1 MRAWTNGRD
10 RRETRRLVSS
20 VVSSVRACVG
30 SVARD
35 AIEFIDLIHYMGTG
49 AVPMR
54 HRVVVRAS
62 TPSSTPS
69 TPSPSSKP
77 TPSTTTTTMTRGGV
91 SIRFERCRRE
101 DLARVTTMERAS
113 YPADEAAS
121 AVRLEMRQ
129 REAGEFFMVARAV
142 DSMDSSGEG
151 ARASD
156 ASGTAATERAALD
169 ADARSIVGYV
179 CGTLASGDVLD
190 ESTMSSHD
198 PSGDVLAI
206 HSVCVDERF
215 RRRGVA
221 ASALAHYVARWIV
234 HDETQNEN
242 DDTTT
247 TTTKVRRVR
256 LLCKENLIPFYERY
270 GGFALEGASAVEHG
284 AETWFDMVLD
294 LA

>member
-1 MRAWTNGRD
+1 MR
-10 RRETRRLVSS
+10 
-20 VVSSVRACVG
+20 
-30 SVARD
+30 
-35 AIEFIDLIHYMGTG
+35 
-49 AVPMR
+49 P
-54 HRVVVRAS
+54 RVVARAS
-62 TPSSTPS
+62 TPS
-69 TPSPSSKP
+69 P
-77 TPSTTTTTMTRGGV
+77 TPSSPSPPSSTTTRGGV

-101 DLARVTTMERAS
+101 DLARVTAVERAS

-121 AVRLEMRQ
+121 ASSLEMRQ

-142 DSMDSSGEG
+142 DESMDSSGLDR

-156 ASGTAATERAALD
+156 ASGTAAAALD

-198 PSGDVLAI
+198 PTGTVLAI

-221 ASALAHYVARWIV
+221 ASALAHYVSRWIV
-234 HDETQNEN
+234 HDDAPREN
-242 DDTTT
+242 DDDDDDTTT

>member
-1 MRAWTNGRD
+1 M
-10 RRETRRLVSS
+10 RLVGAR
-20 VVSSVRACVG
+20 VRASSRSRVTPLI
-30 SVARD
+30 S
-35 AIEFIDLIHYMGTG
+35 FIDLIDLIHS
-49 AVPMR
+49 MR
-54 HRVVVRAS
+54 SLSPVTMRPRVVVRAS
-62 TPSSTPS
+62 PSS
-69 TPSPSSKP
+69 PSPS
-77 TPSTTTTTMTRGGV
+77 PSTTTTTTRGGV
-91 SIRFERCRRE
+91 SIRFEPCRRE

-121 AVRLEMRQ
+121 AVSLEMRQ

-142 DSMDSSGEG
+142 DSMDWSGLEG

-156 ASGTAATERAALD
+156 ASGTAAAERAALD

-198 PSGDVLAI
+198 PTGDVLAI

-234 HDETQNEN
+234 HDDTQHEN
-242 DDTTT
+242 DDDTTTT

>member
-1 MRAWTNGRD
+1 
-10 RRETRRLVSS
+10 
-20 VVSSVRACVG
+20 
-30 SVARD
+30 
-35 AIEFIDLIHYMGTG
+35 MGTG
-49 AVPMR
+49 AVTMH
-54 HRVVVRAS
+54 HRVVVHAS
-62 TPSSTPS
+62 SS
-69 TPSPSSKP
+69 SSKP
-77 TPSTTTTTMTRGGV
+77 SPSTTTTRGGV

-121 AVRLEMRQ
+121 AVSLEMRQ

-142 DSMDSSGEG
+142 DSMDSSGLEG
-151 ARASD
+151 ARASN
-156 ASGTAATERAALD
+156 ASGTAAAEHAALD

-247 TTTKVRRVR
+247 TTTTKVRRVR

>member
-1 MRAWTNGRD
+1 
-10 RRETRRLVSS
+10 
-20 VVSSVRACVG
+20 
-30 SVARD
+30 
-35 AIEFIDLIHYMGTG
+35 MGTG
-49 AVPMR
+49 AVSMR
-54 HRVVVRAS
+54 PRVVARAS
-62 TPSSTPS
+62 PSPS
-69 TPSPSSKP
+69 PSPSPSSKP
-77 TPSTTTTTMTRGGV
+77 SPSSTTTTRGGV

-101 DLARVTTMERAS
+101 DLARVTAVERAS

-121 AVRLEMRQ
+121 AMRLEMRQ

-142 DSMDSSGEG
+142 DSMDSSVLED

-156 ASGTAATERAALD
+156 ASGTAAAAERAALD

-234 HDETQNEN
+234 HDDTRREN
-242 DDTTT
+242 DDDDDTTT
-247 TTTKVRRVR
+247 TPTKVRRVR

>member
-1 MRAWTNGRD
+1 MR
-10 RRETRRLVSS
+10 
-20 VVSSVRACVG
+20 
-30 SVARD
+30 
-35 AIEFIDLIHYMGTG
+35 
-49 AVPMR
+49 P
-54 HRVVVRAS
+54 RVVARAS
-62 TPSSTPS
+62 TPSPSPSPS
-69 TPSPSSKP
+69 TPSPS
-77 TPSTTTTTMTRGGV
+77 TTTTTRGGV

-121 AVRLEMRQ
+121 AMRLEMRQ

-142 DSMDSSGEG
+142 DSMDSSVLEG

-156 ASGTAATERAALD
+156 ASGTAAAERAALD

-179 CGTLASGDVLD
+179 CGTLASEDVLD

-234 HDETQNEN
+234 HDDTRREN
-242 DDTTT
+242 DDDDDTTT
-247 TTTKVRRVR
+247 TPTKVRRVR

>member
-1 MRAWTNGRD
+1 
-10 RRETRRLVSS
+10 
-20 VVSSVRACVG
+20 
-30 SVARD
+30 
-35 AIEFIDLIHYMGTG
+35 
-49 AVPMR
+49 
-54 HRVVVRAS
+54 
-62 TPSSTPS
+62 
-69 TPSPSSKP
+69 
-77 TPSTTTTTMTRGGV
+77 
-91 SIRFERCRRE
+91 
-101 DLARVTTMERAS
+101 MERAS

-121 AVRLEMRQ
+121 AVSLEMRQ

-142 DSMDSSGEG
+142 DSMDSSGLEG

-156 ASGTAATERAALD
+156 ASGTAAAERAALD

>member
-1 MRAWTNGRD
+1 
-10 RRETRRLVSS
+10 
-20 VVSSVRACVG
+20 
-30 SVARD
+30 
-35 AIEFIDLIHYMGTG
+35 MGTG
-49 AVPMR
+49 AVSMR
-54 HRVVVRAS
+54 PRVVARAS
-62 TPSSTPS
+62 PSPS
-69 TPSPSSKP
+69 PSPSPSSKP
-77 TPSTTTTTMTRGGV
+77 SPSSTTTTRGGV

-101 DLARVTTMERAS
+101 DLARVTAVERAS

-121 AVRLEMRQ
+121 ASSLEMRQ

-142 DSMDSSGEG
+142 DSMDSSVLEG

-156 ASGTAATERAALD
+156 ASGTAAAALD

-221 ASALAHYVARWIV
+221 ASALAPLHSGSPPPRTAPTQSSASRRLAVA
-234 HDETQNEN
+234 
-242 DDTTT
+242 
-247 TTTKVRRVR
+247 
-256 LLCKENLIPFYERY
+256 
-270 GGFALEGASAVEHG
+270 
-284 AETWFDMVLD
+284 
-294 LA
+294 

>member
-1 MRAWTNGRD
+1 M
-10 RRETRRLVSS
+10 
-20 VVSSVRACVG
+20 
-30 SVARD
+30 
-35 AIEFIDLIHYMGTG
+35 
-49 AVPMR
+49 
-54 HRVVVRAS
+54 
-62 TPSSTPS
+62 
-69 TPSPSSKP
+69 
-77 TPSTTTTTMTRGGV
+77 

-101 DLARVTTMERAS
+101 DLARVTAVERAS

-121 AVRLEMRQ
+121 ATSLEMRQ

-142 DSMDSSGEG
+142 DESMDSSGLER

-156 ASGTAATERAALD
+156 ASGTAAAALD

-221 ASALAHYVARWIV
+221 ASAASVAAVLALAASFANG
-234 HDETQNEN
+234 DPGPLSSSADANATQYAP
-242 DDTTT
+242 
-247 TTTKVRRVR
+247 R
-256 LLCKENLIPFYERY
+256 I
-270 GGFALEGASAVEHG
+270 FALTLCFSTRGSSASSTEPKNASNASGSPRSDAHPRSNSVAVRGARG
-284 AETWFDMVLD
+284 
-294 LA
+294 

>member
-1 MRAWTNGRD
+1 
-10 RRETRRLVSS
+10 
-20 VVSSVRACVG
+20 
-30 SVARD
+30 
-35 AIEFIDLIHYMGTG
+35 MGTG
-49 AVPMR
+49 AVSMR
-54 HRVVVRAS
+54 PRVVARAS
-62 TPSSTPS
+62 PSPS
-69 TPSPSSKP
+69 PSPSPSSKP
-77 TPSTTTTTMTRGGV
+77 SPSSTTTTRGGV

-101 DLARVTTMERAS
+101 DLARVTAVERAS

-121 AVRLEMRQ
+121 ASSLEMRQ

-142 DSMDSSGEG
+142 DSMDSSGLEG

-156 ASGTAATERAALD
+156 ASGTAAAERAALD

-234 HDETQNEN
+234 HDDTRREN
-242 DDTTT
+242 DDDDDDTTT
-247 TTTKVRRVR
+247 TPTKVRRVR

>member
-1 MRAWTNGRD
+1 
-10 RRETRRLVSS
+10 
-20 VVSSVRACVG
+20 
-30 SVARD
+30 
-35 AIEFIDLIHYMGTG
+35 MGTG
-49 AVPMR
+49 AVSMR
-54 HRVVVRAS
+54 PRVVARAS
-62 TPSSTPS
+62 PSPS
-69 TPSPSSKP
+69 PSPSPSSKP
-77 TPSTTTTTMTRGGV
+77 SPSSTTTTRGGV

-101 DLARVTTMERAS
+101 DLARVTAVERAS

-121 AVRLEMRQ
+121 ASSLEMRQ

-142 DSMDSSGEG
+142 DESMDSSGLER

-156 ASGTAATERAALD
+156 ASGTAAAALD

-221 ASALAHYVARWIV
+221 ASALAHYVSRWIV
-234 HDETQNEN
+234 HDDAPREN
-242 DDTTT
+242 DDDNDTTTTTT

>member
-1 MRAWTNGRD
+1 MT
-10 RRETRRLVSS
+10 
-20 VVSSVRACVG
+20 
-30 SVARD
+30 
-35 AIEFIDLIHYMGTG
+35 
-49 AVPMR
+49 MR
-54 HRVVVRAS
+54 HRVVVHAS
-62 TPSSTPS
+62 PSS
-69 TPSPSSKP
+69 TPSPSSSTP
-77 TPSTTTTTMTRGGV
+77 SPSTTTTRGGV
-91 SIRFERCRRE
+91 SIRFEPCRRE

-121 AVRLEMRQ
+121 AVSLEMRQ

-234 HDETQNEN
+234 HDDTQHEN
-242 DDTTT
+242 DDDTTTT